1 METIICC
8 LIFACGL
15 ITGVV
20 IGTVMTCKS
29 SIGKLRIDKSDRE
42 DGPFMFLEL
51 SKSIDKIK
59 NKSYIIFESQIR
71 KLHPAKITLPF
82 MESFKSKGEM

>member
-42 DGPFMFLEL
+42 DGPFMFLEQ

-59 NKSYIIFESQIR
+59 NKSYIIL
-71 KLHPAKITLPF
+71 KV
-82 MESFKSKGEM
+82 KSENFIPQK